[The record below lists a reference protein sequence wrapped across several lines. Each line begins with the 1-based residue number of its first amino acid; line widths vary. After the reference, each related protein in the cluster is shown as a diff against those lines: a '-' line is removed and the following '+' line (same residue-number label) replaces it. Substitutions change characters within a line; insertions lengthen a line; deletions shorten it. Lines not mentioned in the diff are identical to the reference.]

1 MTQRVDLATVMD
13 RLAVDDLIT
22 GYAAAVDDS
31 DWTAYRAL
39 FAPDG
44 RADYRGSG
52 GIEGPAAEVADWLAE
67 TMTLFPVRQHLIVN
81 RRVHFREPAKLPG
94 NRRRRGHPR
103 RLRQS
108 DAVHLRRGLR
118 LRRPVRVRRAED
130 RRGLAPEL
138 GRRRR
143 AVAPPSVS
151 PGPRTERPRGARRRR
166 SGPSGPRERAPP
178 SRAGP
183 VPARH

>member
-1 MTQRVDLATVMD
+1 MGVGHGPGTPARTPLGPWPGLPDTDPMTQRVDLATVMD

-81 RRVHFREPAKLPG
+81 RRVLFREPAGYPEAGDAADIRADYVNPMRFTSGEDFVCGGRYAFGALRTAEG
-94 NRRRRGHPR
+94 WRLSSVVVDERWRRH
-103 RLRQS
+103 Q
-108 DAVHLRRGLR
+108 
-118 LRRPVRVRRAED
+118 
-130 RRGLAPEL
+130 
-138 GRRRR
+138 
-143 AVAPPSVS
+143 
-151 PGPRTERPRGARRRR
+151 
-166 SGPSGPRERAPP
+166 
-178 SRAGP
+178 
-183 VPARH
+183 